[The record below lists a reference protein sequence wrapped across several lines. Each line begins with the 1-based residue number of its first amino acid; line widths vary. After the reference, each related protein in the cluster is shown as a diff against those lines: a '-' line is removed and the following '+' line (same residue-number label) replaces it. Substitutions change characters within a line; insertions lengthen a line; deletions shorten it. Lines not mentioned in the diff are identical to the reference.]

1 MKTRLFE
8 TFFVECKPLSA
19 GVCWQKPD
27 MLHLLSCPGTLQ
39 VRPCCRRVLLAISAV
54 SVEGKSIL
62 EWILDT
68 CVCIYTC
75 ISCTCLCLGA
85 GMVQKDMLITS
96 SLIYL
101 GWIRDSMVLWLWLG
115 PRASPKKDISFHPMK
130 SHWVFDKEA
139 TLELASNNTHH
150 AIILPPHSCFT
161 DNLAS
166 IPPSPRSSSWSSF
179 ISMPARRKR
188 QGSCACRCCHSRSIS
203 CVKEGHS
210 ILQKK
215 DSSMIDLHHGHC
227 HP

>member
-130 SHWVFDKEA
+130 SWKFFCFPTDDNAHGVNLSWRNPFFGG
-139 TLELASNNTHH
+139 SNV
-150 AIILPPHSCFT
+150 PPSHKRLIGYGNSGTRRIPVVCALQALRWRRIRSCFGG
-161 DNLAS
+161 
-166 IPPSPRSSSWSSF
+166 
-179 ISMPARRKR
+179 M
-188 QGSCACRCCHSRSIS
+188 
-203 CVKEGHS
+203 VE
-210 ILQKK
+210 
-215 DSSMIDLHHGHC
+215 
-227 HP
+227 